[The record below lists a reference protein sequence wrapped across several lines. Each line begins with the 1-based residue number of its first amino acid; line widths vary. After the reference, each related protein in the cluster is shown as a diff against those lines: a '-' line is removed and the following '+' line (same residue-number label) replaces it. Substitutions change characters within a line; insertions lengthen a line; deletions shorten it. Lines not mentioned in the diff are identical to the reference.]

1 MEAGFRKY
9 VHREVDYKRL
19 ADKEKRR
26 KKKEMPRSSWVLRP
40 PQPTANRVVKA
51 NRVRIQKM

>member
-26 KKKEMPRSSWVLRP
+26 KKKEMPRSSWVIRP
-40 PQPTANRVVKA
+40 PQQTMNTV
-51 NRVRIQKM
+51 ISEG

>member
-26 KKKEMPRSSWVLRP
+26 KKKEMPRSSWVIRKT
-40 PQPTANRVVKA
+40 PQQTMNTV
-51 NRVRIQKM
+51 ISEG

>member
-1 MEAGFRKY
+1 MQERIRKY

-26 KKKEMPRSSWVLRP
+26 KKKEMPRSSWVIRP
-40 PQPTANRVVKA
+40 PNKPSWHHGELPDVQF
-51 NRVRIQKM
+51 